1 MMVHSREGSPHY
13 GPEPDGGFVQFS
25 PVGFDRAGRHAI
37 LFVAHTCGGDCGT
50 GHFVTL
56 TREDKWRVVQSYLA
70 FIS

>member
-1 MMVHSREGSPHY
+1 
-13 GPEPDGGFVQFS
+13 VQFS

-37 LFVAHTCGGDCGT
+37 VAHTCGGDCGT

-70 FIS
+70 FISRR